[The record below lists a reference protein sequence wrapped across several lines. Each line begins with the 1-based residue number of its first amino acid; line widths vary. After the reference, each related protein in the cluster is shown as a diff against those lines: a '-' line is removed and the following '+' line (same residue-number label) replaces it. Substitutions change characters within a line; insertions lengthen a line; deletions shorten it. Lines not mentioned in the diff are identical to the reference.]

1 MPDGSPTHAIDALYL
16 RKVETYSFLDRLCQE
31 LDLTETQYQEAKSR
45 YETVGSWLA
54 YSDDLL
60 LKTSV
65 IYAQGSTAIGTN
77 VKPVKSNEHDVDLIA
92 LLPDAKPSTQPGLVK
107 QLVGDRIREN
117 GRYRPILEEKQRC
130 WRIVYANEFHLDIT
144 PSIPNPNCPNGGE
157 LVPDKSLSQW
167 KPSNPKGFRDKFGE
181 RAKLMP
187 LLRVAKSMQR
197 DTHAMDASVEPF
209 PTKSRAK
216 GVLRRTVQILKRHR
230 DIAFE
235 KRDLSL
241 APLSVIITQLSAR
254 SYEYCCQHWTFDN
267 ELDLLL
273 HVVKLMPMF
282 IERGVFGGR
291 THYFVWNETTEGENF
306 AEKWNV
312 EPARA
317 DAFYWWHR
325 KAEADLGRLIEMDGL
340 DELVG
345 ELRQTLGDGVVE
357 KALNA
362 YTGRISDARASGKL
376 GVAAG
381 VGLVTGVAK
390 ATPVQANT
398 FFGAPEA

>member
-1 MPDGSPTHAIDALYL
+1 MADGSPTNAFDALHL
-16 RKVETYSFLDRLCQE
+16 RKVETYGFLDRLCQE

-54 YSDDLL
+54 YADDLL

-65 IYAQGSTAIGTN
+65 IYAQGSTSIGTN
-77 VKPVKSNEHDVDLIA
+77 VKPIKSSEHDVDLIA
-92 LLPDAKPSTQPGLVK
+92 LLPDAKPSMQPGLVK

-144 PSIPNPNCPNGGE
+144 PSIPNPTCPNGGE

-167 KPSNPKGFRDKFGE
+167 KPSNPKGYRDKFDQ
-181 RAKLMP
+181 RAKLVP
-187 LLRVAKSMQR
+187 LLRVAKSMDR
-197 DTHAMDASVEPF
+197 DAHASASVEPF
-209 PTKSRAK
+209 PVKSGSK

-230 DIAFE
+230 DVAFE

-241 APLSVIITQLSAR
+241 APLSVIITQLAAR
-254 SYEYCCQHWTFDN
+254 SYEYCCQQWTFDN

-273 HVVKLMPMF
+273 HVVRFMPMF
-282 IERGVFGGR
+282 IEKGVFGGR
-291 THYFVWNETTEGENF
+291 SHYFVWNETTEGENF

-325 KAEADLGRLIEMDGL
+325 KAEADLSRLIEMDGL
-340 DELVG
+340 DELVS
-345 ELRQTLGDGVVE
+345 ELRHSLGDGVVE

-362 YTGRISDARASGKL
+362 YTGRLSDARASGKL

-381 VGLVTGVAK
+381 VGLVTGVSQ
-390 ATPVQANT
+390 ATPVRANT
-398 FFGAPEA
+398 FFGAPDE

>member
-1 MPDGSPTHAIDALYL
+1 MPDGSPNRTFDSLYF
-16 RKVETYSFLDRLCQE
+16 RKVETYGFLDRLCQE

-54 YSDDLL
+54 YADDML

-77 VKPVKSNEHDVDLIA
+77 VKPIKSNEHDVDLIA
-92 LLPDAKPSTQPGLVK
+92 LLPDAKPSMQPDLVK

-144 PSIPNPNCPNGGE
+144 PSIPNPHCPSGGE

-167 KPSNPKGFRDKFGE
+167 KPSNPKGFRDKFDE
-181 RAKLMP
+181 RSKLVP
-187 LLRVAKSMQR
+187 LLRVEKAMQENR
-197 DTHAMDASVEPF
+197 YTADASVEPF
-209 PTKSRAK
+209 PTKSGAK

-230 DIAFE
+230 DVAFE
-235 KRDLSL
+235 KQDLSL
-241 APLSVIITQLSAR
+241 APLSVIITQLAAR
-254 SYEYCCQHWTFDN
+254 SYEYCCRQWTFDN

-273 HVVKLMPMF
+273 SIVKFMPMF
-282 IERGVFGGR
+282 IEKEVFEGR
-291 THYFVWNETTEGENF
+291 THYFIWNETTHGENF

-317 DAFYWWHR
+317 DAFYRWHR
-325 KAEADLGRLIEMDGL
+325 KAQADLSRLIEMDGL

-345 ELRQTLGDGVVE
+345 ELRHSLGDGVVE

-362 YTGRISDARASGKL
+362 YTGRISEARSTGKL

-390 ATPVQANT
+390 ATPVRANT
-398 FFGAPEA
+398 FFGAPDE

>member
-1 MPDGSPTHAIDALYL
+1 MPDGSPTHAFDALYL
-16 RKVETYSFLDRLCQE
+16 RKVETYGFLDRLCQE

-54 YSDDLL
+54 YADDPL

-77 VKPVKSNEHDVDLIA
+77 VKPIKSSEHDVDLIA
-92 LLPDAKPSTQPGLVK
+92 LLPDAKPSMQPGLVK

-144 PSIPNPNCPNGGE
+144 PSIPNPTCPNGGE
-157 LVPDKSLSQW
+157 LVPDKSLSRW
-167 KPSNPKGFRDKFGE
+167 KPSNPKGFRGKFDE
-181 RAKLMP
+181 RAKLVP
-187 LLRVAKSMQR
+187 LLRVAKSIHR
-197 DTHAMDASVEPF
+197 DTHPTASVEPF
-209 PTKSRAK
+209 PIKSGSK

-230 DIAFE
+230 DVAFE

-241 APLSVIITQLSAR
+241 APLSVIITQLAAR
-254 SYEYCCQHWTFDN
+254 SYEYCCQQWTFDN

-273 HVVKLMPMF
+273 HVIKLMPMF
-282 IERGVFGGR
+282 IETEVFGGC

-306 AEKWNV
+306 AEKWNL
-312 EPARA
+312 EPAKA
-317 DAFYWWHR
+317 EAFYWWHR

-345 ELRQTLGDGVVE
+345 ELRHSLGDGIVE

-381 VGLVTGVAK
+381 VGLVTGISQ
-390 ATPVQANT
+390 ATPVRANT
-398 FFGAPEA
+398 FFGAPDE